1 MLLSAIVFIVISTVS
16 YKWLYRYT
24 RQLTSA
30 DTHNFS
36 DNKLSS
42 IHELFLKTVFTLL
55 GYVAKCDGA
64 VNAQEIERIEI
75 FMRKMGLDLHHK
87 REAIRL
93 FKMGA
98 EPRFNAKNTINNFK
112 SLAHKS
118 PNLTQTLLVY
128 LINLARVDGLLVNKE
143 IDAVQ
148 KIALGLGYSTT
159 TFNNLLNMETPQ
171 QGKESSV
178 KNQEPRNKVQPNKTN
193 TPHLAN
199 SSLAAAY
206 EIFEMHQSASNSE
219 IKKAYRILANQY
231 HPDKLIGQRLQFT
244 RCKASS
250 ESFKTIQAA
259 YEDIKRSRT

>member
-1 MLLSAIVFIVISTVS
+1 MLLSVTVFIVILVVS

-24 RQLTSA
+24 HQLTSA
-30 DTHNFS
+30 NTHNFS

-64 VNAQEIERIEI
+64 VNAKEIERIEI
-75 FMRKMGLDLHHK
+75 FMKKMGLDVNHK

-98 EPRFNAKNTINNFK
+98 EPKFNAQNTINNFK
-112 SLAHKS
+112 KLAHKS

-143 IDAVQ
+143 VDAVQ
-148 KIALGLGYSTT
+148 KVAIGLGYSTT
-159 TFNNLLNMETPQ
+159 TFNDLLNMETP
-171 QGKESSV
+171 
-178 KNQEPRNKVQPNKTN
+178 NKTN
-193 TPHLAN
+193 SPHTAN

-206 EIFEMHQSASNSE
+206 EIFEIEQSASNIE

-231 HPDKLIGQRLQFT
+231 HPDKLIGQRLQPN
-244 RCKASS
+244 RGKNSS
-250 ESFKTIQAA
+250 ENFKTIQAA
-259 YEDIKRSRT
+259 YEDIKKSRT